1 MKRSQL
7 VLFFFITLLLFPAVS
22 HGQPW
27 SGIISPS
34 RAIDW
39 SGAGIPGGIPSGSW
53 TQCGSTI
60 SAYSG
65 TGATITNAIAACRAN
80 QYVLLGPGTF
90 NLSTGID
97 FGHKS
102 FVALRGSGANSTFL
116 VFSGNGSTPSC
127 NTGNSQV
134 IGICGPDSTYI
145 NAPPAHIYN
154 WSAGYAQGT
163 NQITLSST
171 ASITTVSSGS
181 PTFLMLNQDDDGY
194 TGYPASGSSVD
205 NGGYW
210 VCANQI
216 SPGPLGCSDNGPDGA
231 MNSPLNNRWQY
242 EIAVATAIN
251 GNVVTISPPLKHPNW
266 RSGQAPKAW
275 LFQTMQ
281 SSGVEN
287 LSVDLGNM
295 SGFGI
300 SIWGCY
306 KCWVS
311 GVRLMNFGQR
321 GIAAFISTHLQLQNN
336 YLFNGVGADPYG
348 FILAGTA
355 DNLFVNNI
363 IQHSRSG
370 LVFDGTDSG
379 TVLAYNFC
387 INDITG
393 SENMFPC
400 LWDHSA
406 GDDFHLFEGNIASG
420 VGIDGIHGTHLN
432 ETTFRN
438 FFTGWE
444 SCANGQCGGQPA
456 KNFQTI
462 AMSYR
467 NANRYG
473 NLVGNVLGTPGYHT
487 LYLTEATSSSS
498 NATTVY
504 NLGGGNGATSPPI
517 LSDPLVH
524 STALLWANWDN
535 VTNAARFCGNS
546 SNTGWSTTCTSTS
559 EVPTGAPAY
568 PNSVPTVGDTGI
580 GQRAL
585 PASLYYSTKP
595 SWFGSLPWPPIGPD
609 VTNGNVGQCGG
620 ALNVPG
626 LFNGV
631 PATSAAQCG
640 GSPLNT
646 AWGGHV
652 NTNPAMNCYL
662 NVMGGP
668 PDGSG
673 NALSFN
679 ASACYGGVSSSQG
692 PNPPTNL
699 IVVVNPN

>member
-1 MKRSQL
+1 MKRSQPL
-7 VLFFFITLLLFPAVS
+7 LLLFITLLIFPAVA
-22 HGQPW
+22 QAQAW

-34 RAIDW
+34 RATNW
-39 SGAGIPGGIPSGSW
+39 TLAGIPGGIPSTNW

-60 SAYSG
+60 APYSG
-65 TGATITNAIAACRAN
+65 TGATITNAIAACGAN
-80 QYVLLGPGTF
+80 HYVLLGAGTF
-90 NLSTGID
+90 NLNTGID

-116 VFSGNGSTPSC
+116 VFSGAGSTPSC

-134 IGICGPDSTYI
+134 IGICGPDSTII
-145 NAPPAHIYN
+145 NSPPAHIYD
-154 WSAGYAQGT
+154 WAAGYAQGT
-163 NQITLSST
+163 SQITLSST
-171 ASITTVSSGS
+171 ASITTLGSGS

-194 TGYPASGSSVD
+194 TGYPASGSSLD

-210 VCANQI
+210 VCADI
-216 SPGPLGCSDNGPDGA
+216 IAVGPSGCSDNGPDGTL
-231 MNSPLNNRWQY
+231 NPPLNNRWQY
-242 EIAVATAIN
+242 EMAVATAIN

-266 RSGQAPKAW
+266 RSGQAPKVW
-275 LFQTMQ
+275 LLQTMQ

-287 LSVDLGNM
+287 LSVDMGNM
-295 SGFGI
+295 GGFGVA
-300 SIWGCY
+300 IWGCY

-311 GVRLMNFGQR
+311 GIRLMNFAQR
-321 GIAAFISTHLQLQNN
+321 GVAVFFSTRTQLQNN
-336 YLFNGVGADPYG
+336 YVFNGTGADPYG
-348 FILAGTA
+348 FILSGTA

-370 LVFDGTDSG
+370 LVFDGTDTG

-387 INDITG
+387 INDTTG
-393 SENMFPC
+393 SQNMFPC

-432 ETTFRN
+432 ETMFRN

-444 SCANGQCGGQPA
+444 SCANGQCGANPA

-473 NLVGNVLGTPGYHT
+473 NIIGNVLGTPGYHN
-487 LYLTEATSSSS
+487 LYLIEITSSSS
-498 NATTVY
+498 NATNVF
-504 NLGGGNGATSPPI
+504 NLGGGNNATIPPI
-517 LSDPLVH
+517 ISDPLVH
-524 STALLWANWDN
+524 STALIWANWDTA
-535 VTNAARFCGNS
+535 TNAVRFCGNS
-546 SNTGWSTTCTSTS
+546 SDTGWLATCSGTS
-559 EVPTGAPAY
+559 EVPTSAPTYAN
-568 PNSVPTVGDTGI
+568 PVPTLGDTGI
-580 GQRAL
+580 GQGVL
-585 PASLYYSTKP
+585 PASFYYSSKP
-595 SWFGSLPWPPIGPD
+595 SWFGSLPWPPIGPE
-609 VTNGNVGQCGG
+609 VNSGNVGQCSGT
-620 ALNVPG
+620 LNVPG
-626 LFNGV
+626 KFNGV
-631 PATSAAQCG
+631 AATNGSQCA

-662 NVMGGP
+662 NIMSGP

-673 NALSFN
+673 GALSFN
-679 ASACYGGVSSSQG
+679 ADACYGGLSSSQG

-699 IVVVNPN
+699 VLVVN